1 MFGYIKPHKPEL
13 KIKEYEMYKGIY
25 CSLCKQLG
33 RCYGLFSRFLLNY
46 DFTFLAVCLLASQ
59 KTESEFEKSHCSFC
73 FSKKCVCC
81 KLPDSALDY
90 SAAISLIVAYYKIE
104 DNLKDGS
111 IFEKILCGI
120 TLPYMKRTS
129 KKASKKYPEVAA
141 YVKTQLDL
149 QRSTEKSNSSSI
161 DMASDSTAKALGNI
175 FSFMYDVSQ
184 KNIAYRFGYC
194 LGRFIYIC
202 DALDD
207 LEKDYKSGNYN
218 PFLTENKKPNFEKIR
233 NSSLNI
239 LYTTADELAKAYE
252 LIDFHRYK
260 SILDNIVYYGLDDSI
275 YKVLRKDREADEKSL

>member
-1 MFGYIKPHKPEL
+1 MFGYIKPHKSEL

-33 RCYGLFSRFLLNY
+33 KSYGFFSRFLLNY
-46 DFTFLAVCLLASQ
+46 DFTFLAICLLASQ
-59 KTESEFEKSHCSFC
+59 KTESQFIKSHCSFC
-73 FSKKCVCC
+73 YSKKCVCC
-81 KLPDSALDY
+81 KLPNSVLDY
-90 SAAISLIVAYYKIE
+90 CAAISLIVAYYKIE
-104 DNLKDGS
+104 DNFKDGS

-120 TLPYMKRTS
+120 ALPYMKHTS
-129 KKASKKYPEVAA
+129 KKASKRYPEVAD
-141 YVKTQLDL
+141 YIKTQLDI
-149 QRSTEKSNSSSI
+149 QENIEKNNPTSV

-184 KNIAYRFGYC
+184 KKIAYRFGYC

-207 LEKDYKSGNYN
+207 LEKDIKSGNYN
-218 PFLTENKKPNFEKIR
+218 PFLMENKNPDFKKIR

-275 YKVLRKDREADEKSL
+275 YKVLRKDREADE

>member
-33 RCYGLFSRFLLNY
+33 QSYGVFSRFLLNY

-59 KTESEFEKSHCSFC
+59 QSESEFEKSHCSFC

-90 SAAISLIVAYYKIE
+90 CAAISLIVAYYKVK
-104 DNLKDGS
+104 DNLKDGNF
-111 IFEKILCGI
+111 FEKILCGI
-120 TLPYMKRTS
+120 SLPYMRHTF
-129 KKASKKYPEVAA
+129 KKASKQYPEVANS
-141 YVKTQLDL
+141 VKTQLNVQECFERSNISSVDL
-149 QRSTEKSNSSSI
+149 
-161 DMASDSTAKALGNI
+161 ASDSTAKALGNI
-175 FSFMYDVSQ
+175 FSFMYNGSQ
-184 KNIAYRFGYC
+184 KEISYRFGYC

-207 LEKDYKSGNYN
+207 LEKDSKSGNYN
-218 PFLTENKKPNFEKIR
+218 PFLTENKNPDFEKIR

-260 SILDNIVYYGLDDSI
+260 TILDNIIYYGLDDSV
-275 YKVLRKDREADEKSL
+275 YKVLRKEKEADEKSL